1 MPNMGS
7 GGGMGVIQS
16 SAPLSPKAGSL
27 WSDTDD
33 NTVYRRSDDESEWQ
47 KTRQGY
53 DYSYKN

>member
-47 KTRQGY
+47 NSAGL
-53 DYSYKN
+53 